1 MKNNF
6 VLDTS
11 FLSSL
16 INSEDENNE
25 NAVDI
30 YGSFSSED
38 VLFIPATVKLELILI
53 GLNFARFSEKDLD
66 RFIEHIELS
75 LVEINTEFLRKFQ
88 KFVFSTKLPLKP
100 VDYSI
105 LFTAFET
112 KSKLLTF
119 DKKLEKYY
127 KKLQTKISAPRV

>member
-1 MKNNF
+1 MKTNF

-16 INSEDENNE
+16 INSEDENNK

-30 YGSFSSED
+30 YGSFSNED
-38 VLFIPATVKLELILI
+38 VLFIPATVKVELILI

-66 RFIEHIELS
+66 RFIEYIELS
-75 LVEINTEFLRKFQ
+75 LVEINTEFLGKFQ
-88 KFVFSTKLPLKP
+88 KFVFSTKFPLKP

-127 KKLQTKISAPRV
+127 RKVLQ